1 MLKQRL
7 FSASPDKQ
15 MQQMQQQER
24 FLAKRLADN
33 MQHYLK
39 DKRNSF
45 SKTVQQL
52 DDYSPLKTLERGFVY
67 TTDANGKTVSSVKQV
82 KKQESLNL
90 HFKDGQVE
98 ATVTKIEEENN
109 AN

>member
-1 MLKQRL
+1 
-7 FSASPDKQ
+7 
-15 MQQMQQQER
+15 
-24 FLAKRLADN
+24 

-98 ATVTKIEEENN
+98 ATVTKIGEENN

>member
-1 MLKQRL
+1 
-7 FSASPDKQ
+7 
-15 MQQMQQQER
+15 
-24 FLAKRLADN
+24 
-33 MQHYLK
+33 
-39 DKRNSF
+39 
-45 SKTVQQL
+45 
-52 DDYSPLKTLERGFVY
+52 TLERGFVY

-82 KKQESLNL
+82 KKLESLNL